1 MFVRDNFVHGDL
13 HGGNIMH
20 APHPHPHPPLSAAAW
35 AGRAAARLAGR
46 GGGAEGG
53 AAGVV
58 VIDAGLVTR
67 VSGAH
72 AGLFRRFLSALCGG
86 DADALTDLLLAFR
99 DPRAAAAPRDPARFR
114 ADVAAS
120 VARWVGE
127 GGRAPDGGVISL
139 GDLIG
144 DLLFRLQ
151 QHKARLPPPS
161 VPGVAAGSGPL
172 RAARGRSGPH
182 GVGQQTPQQQH
193 VRLTTQSGTCGHWPR
208 LQHTAR
214 APTEFLRMREGRLM
228 PFRHAPEETADGC
241 GCLVKM

>member
-20 APHPHPHPPLSAAAW
+20 APPPPAPAAPSLSAA
-35 AGRAAARLAGR
+35 AGRAAAWLTGRGEAG
-46 GGGAEGG
+46 GGGAG
-53 AAGVV
+53 GVV

-67 VSGAH
+67 VAGAH
-72 AGLFRRFLSALCGG
+72 AGLFRRFLAALCGG

-99 DPRAAAAPRDPARFR
+99 DPRAAAAPRDAGRFR

-151 QHKARLPPPS
+151 QHKARAPSHPPRAH
-161 VPGVAAGSGPL
+161 VA
-172 RAARGRSGPH
+172 
-182 GVGQQTPQQQH
+182 
-193 VRLTTQSGTCGHWPR
+193 LTLDH
-208 LQHTAR
+208 
-214 APTEFLRMREGRLM
+214 
-228 PFRHAPEETADGC
+228 
-241 GCLVKM
+241 